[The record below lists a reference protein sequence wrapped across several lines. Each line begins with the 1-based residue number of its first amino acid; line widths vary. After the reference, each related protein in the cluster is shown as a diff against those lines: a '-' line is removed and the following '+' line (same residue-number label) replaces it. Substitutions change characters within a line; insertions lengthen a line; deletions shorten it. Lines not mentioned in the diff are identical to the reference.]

1 VGQVLPGQ
9 EVQIADP
16 DKLGVGEIMVRGAN
30 VTSGYFARPDL
41 SEQVLRDGWL
51 YTGDLGY
58 LDREGYLFIEGRK
71 KDLIVTGAGKN
82 IYPQEVASL
91 YAELPHVAELGVVGA
106 YSERTEGEE
115 VHGVAVLERGEGDEQ
130 VLQEAVRSR
139 CYEISRSLPS
149 YHRIHRLHIWT
160 RPLPRSDD
168 GSVDRLALLAELEQQ
183 RQPDADP
190 IEALPPWERAIY
202 RHIGRIT
209 GLSPGEVAAHID
221 APLDTLL
228 DSLMAVEFVA
238 WLEARLGIRLESI
251 DRANNTLR
259 NLLVQLEADLKKA
272 EDWEEEERA
281 PAYWTQVLHAVQ
293 SGEKFPGAGKKVI
306 QGVLWGVGGPLFRR
320 YFDFGV
326 RGLEYLPQDRPY
338 LIAANHASHLD
349 GACVLTAVR
358 SRVDQLNIVAAQ
370 DYFADSEFRGWFLR
384 TFANAVPFDR
394 HGDFAA
400 SLVAARKLVDV
411 RRPLLVFPEG
421 TRSESGQLQPFK
433 TGVGLLAY
441 ELDVPVVP
449 LHIAGTQQAL
459 PRGTHK
465 PERHPLR
472 LLFGEALETA
482 PFKDRN
488 GSLNPYEGY
497 REIAEAL
504 KRQIEALGRKNI

>member
-1 VGQVLPGQ
+1 
-9 EVQIADP
+9 
-16 DKLGVGEIMVRGAN
+16 
-30 VTSGYFARPDL
+30 
-41 SEQVLRDGWL
+41 
-51 YTGDLGY
+51 
-58 LDREGYLFIEGRK
+58 
-71 KDLIVTGAGKN
+71 
-82 IYPQEVASL
+82 
-91 YAELPHVAELGVVGA
+91 
-106 YSERTEGEE
+106 
-115 VHGVAVLERGEGDEQ
+115 
-130 VLQEAVRSR
+130 
-139 CYEISRSLPS
+139 
-149 YHRIHRLHIWT
+149 
-160 RPLPRSDD
+160 
-168 GSVDRLALLAELEQQ
+168 
-183 RQPDADP
+183 
-190 IEALPPWERAIY
+190 
-202 RHIGRIT
+202 
-209 GLSPGEVAAHID
+209 
-221 APLDTLL
+221 
-228 DSLMAVEFVA
+228 
-238 WLEARLGIRLESI
+238 
-251 DRANNTLR
+251 
-259 NLLVQLEADLKKA
+259 
-272 EDWEEEERA
+272 
-281 PAYWTQVLHAVQ
+281 
-293 SGEKFPGAGKKVI
+293 
-306 QGVLWGVGGPLFRR
+306 
-320 YFDFGV
+320 
-326 RGLEYLPQDRPY
+326 LEYLPQDRPY